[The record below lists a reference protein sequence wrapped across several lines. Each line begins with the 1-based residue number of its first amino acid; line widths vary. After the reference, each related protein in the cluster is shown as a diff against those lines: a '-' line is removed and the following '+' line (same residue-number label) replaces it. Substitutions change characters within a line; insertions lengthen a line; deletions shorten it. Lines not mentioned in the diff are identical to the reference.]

1 MLKQTHLGSL
11 AAGVASDDS
20 PSESWDS
27 EPEADLTCVAMR
39 GGTSSS
45 RLRPPPG
52 IGTCSTTRAV
62 SGNPGAGFGLSTLTE
77 TVSAC
82 TYTSKYISWH
92 LHLCRDLQ
100 LAFGPMPSLASDRAC
115 CRRQC

>member
-1 MLKQTHLGSL
+1 MLLLAPCWRHTALPASCVLAVKQTHLGSL

-45 RLRPPPG
+45 KLRPPPG
-52 IGTCSTTRAV
+52 IGTCGAIKAI
-62 SGNPGAGFGLSTLTE
+62 SGVPDTCFA
-77 TVSAC
+77 
-82 TYTSKYISWH
+82 
-92 LHLCRDLQ
+92 
-100 LAFGPMPSLASDRAC
+100 
-115 CRRQC
+115 

>member
-1 MLKQTHLGSL
+1 MPTVYELPVKQTHLGSL

-52 IGTCSTTRAV
+52 IGTCRTVDSV
-62 SGNPGAGFGLSTLTE
+62 SGTPEA
-77 TVSAC
+77 
-82 TYTSKYISWH
+82 
-92 LHLCRDLQ
+92 
-100 LAFGPMPSLASDRAC
+100 
-115 CRRQC
+115 